1 MATIWCRYYDGNE
14 KSKRVQEKLGFLYHH
29 TCDEVPVPLLNEVR
43 VEHTNYMAGNQWK
56 MRHERREKIKMFRPI
71 RRKRRMISEK
81 DAKKLLL
88 HEKRAVLAVNGDDGY
103 PFAFPINYFY
113 EPESE
118 KIYFHGAK
126 AGHKVDALKKDDKV
140 CFTVYGNEKYE
151 EGDWAPY
158 LQSVVI
164 FGRCHLIEDS
174 GITEAK
180 VRELAEKYYPTKEE
194 IDAEIAADIK
204 AVQLYEITIEHMSG
218 KQIHEK

>member
-1 MATIWCRYYDGNE
+1 
-14 KSKRVQEKLGFLYHH
+14 
-29 TCDEVPVPLLNEVR
+29 
-43 VEHTNYMAGNQWK
+43 
-56 MRHERREKIKMFRPI
+56 MFKPI
-71 RRKRRMISEK
+71 RIKINEIDHSAAEALLQSNRRGIIAM
-81 DAKKLLL
+81 
-88 HEKRAVLAVNGDDGY
+88 NGVEGY
-103 PFAFPINYFY
+103 PYAIPINYFY
-113 EPESE
+113 DCDNK

-140 CFTVYGNEKYE
+140 CFTVYGNEKHE

-174 GITEAK
+174 GITEEK

>member
-1 MATIWCRYYDGNE
+1 MT
-14 KSKRVQEKLGFLYHH
+14 H
-29 TCDEVPVPLLNEVR
+29 
-43 VEHTNYMAGNQWK
+43 
-56 MRHERREKIKMFRPI
+56 
-71 RRKRRMISEK
+71 
-81 DAKKLLL
+81 
-88 HEKRAVLAVNGDDGY
+88 
-103 PFAFPINYFY
+103 YFY

-140 CFTVYGNEKYE
+140 CFTVYGNEKHE

>member
-1 MATIWCRYYDGNE
+1 MDG
-14 KSKRVQEKLGFLYHH
+14 
-29 TCDEVPVPLLNEVR
+29 
-43 VEHTNYMAGNQWK
+43 AGMFRK
-56 MRHERREKIKMFRPI
+56 MRRFKQQITDEECRKILAEEGRG
-71 RRKRRMISEK
+71 
-81 DAKKLLL
+81 
-88 HEKRAVLAVNGDDGY
+88 VLSLFGEDGY
-103 PFAFPINYFY
+103 PYGIPINYFY
-113 EPESE
+113 DPESD

-140 CFTVYGNEKYE
+140 CFTVYGNEKHE

>member
-1 MATIWCRYYDGNE
+1 
-14 KSKRVQEKLGFLYHH
+14 
-29 TCDEVPVPLLNEVR
+29 
-43 VEHTNYMAGNQWK
+43 
-56 MRHERREKIKMFRPI
+56 MFREM
-71 RRKRRMISEK
+71 RRKKQKLTEK
-81 DAKKLLL
+81 QCIDIL
-88 HEKRAVLAVNGDDGY
+88 KRAKTATLALHGDDGY
-103 PFAFPINYFY
+103 PYSVPVNYVY
-113 EPESE
+113 LDG

-140 CFTVYGNEKYE
+140 CFTVYGNEKHE

-174 GITEAK
+174 GITETK

>member
-1 MATIWCRYYDGNE
+1 
-14 KSKRVQEKLGFLYHH
+14 
-29 TCDEVPVPLLNEVR
+29 
-43 VEHTNYMAGNQWK
+43 
-56 MRHERREKIKMFRPI
+56 MFREM
-71 RRKRRMISEK
+71 RRKKQKLTEK
-81 DAKKLLL
+81 QCIDIL
-88 HEKRAVLAVNGDDGY
+88 KRAKTATLALHGDDGY
-103 PFAFPINYFY
+103 PYSVPVNYVY
-113 EPESE
+113 LDG

-140 CFTVYGNEKYE
+140 CFTVYGNEVHE